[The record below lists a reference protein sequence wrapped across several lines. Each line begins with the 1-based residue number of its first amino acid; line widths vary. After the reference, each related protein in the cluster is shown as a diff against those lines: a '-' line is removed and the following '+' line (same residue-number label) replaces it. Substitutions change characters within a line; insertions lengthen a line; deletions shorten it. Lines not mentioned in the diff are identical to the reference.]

1 MANHKDTAFALAPDA
16 NINGTHLQDSIMVA
30 PQALVAAFGE
40 PGESDGYKVSGEY
53 VFRSDEGEVFTLY
66 DWKMTT
72 LYDGANTLRPHDLWD
87 LESPIEFHIGGNTG
101 AGEFKEWLQFQL
113 AEPDEDPP
121 DEYGRE
127 DLTREEED

>member
-1 MANHKDTAFALAPDA
+1 MPFTLAPDA
-16 NINGTHLQDSIMVA
+16 NIDGTHLQDSIMVA

-72 LYDGANTLRPHDLWD
+72 LYDGENTLRPSDLWD
-87 LESPIEFHIGGNTG
+87 LESPIQFNIGGNTG

-113 AEPDEDPP
+113 AR
-121 DEYGRE
+121 GSR
-127 DLTREEED
+127 